1 VPSVLIAG
9 TSHLAFRLGKKLR
22 AKGVACTHIP
32 SNAFDELTLEKSDL
46 EHAKEVFG
54 RHGIADAHAVFLVDD
69 SDARNINLLLAALGT
84 RATGNHK
91 ANGILRGVHPVGMQ
105 GIPFGAQDDTENE
118 GVRQHSQRIYVAI
131 TNENLAS
138 HIAASHAAVHVFN
151 PNAISATTFVNA
163 VRDHACARPDD
174 HIASVR
180 APTFAHF
187 RADRIIQKLL
197 ILYGA
202 VVIGGTL
209 FFRWSE
215 DATWSDG
222 LYLIAT
228 VVSGLNFEDSIV
240 HNYTLGVKIART
252 ALILGVQVFTLI
264 AFSFIVDRLIKRRTE
279 IVELGRKRYT
289 LKDHVIVCGLGRTG
303 FHITMELLHRREKV
317 VVIESNTDNRFLNI
331 VRAAGAK
338 VLIGDASLAKNLMDA
353 DVKHAAGLISAIG
366 NDLRNLEIGLN
377 ARSLRKDIRLI
388 LRIFEREIADEMKTR
403 FNIHFAYSTSTL
415 AAQHLVGLLME
426 PEENGETLNPK
437 S

>member
-1 VPSVLIAG
+1 MERPILIAG
-9 TSHLAFRLGKKLR
+9 SSHLAFRLGKKLR
-22 AKGVACTHIP
+22 ARGMSCVHIP
-32 SNAFDELTLEKSDL
+32 GEQFLEQTLEKSDL

-54 RHGIADAHAVFLVDD
+54 RHGIADAHAVYLVDD
-69 SDARNINLLLAALGT
+69 SDARNINLLLAALS
-84 RATGNHK
+84 
-91 ANGILRGVHPVGMQ
+91 L
-105 GIPFGAQDDTENE
+105 GAIAQ
-118 GVRQHSQRIYVAI
+118 QRSSAAGQQRLFVAI

-138 HIAASHAAVHVFN
+138 HISASHASVHVFN
-151 PNAISATTFVNA
+151 PNAIAATTFVNA
-163 VRDHACARPDD
+163 VRDHVCARPDD
-174 HIASVR
+174 HTAPVR
-180 APTFAHF
+180 TPALAHF
-187 RADRIIQKLL
+187 RADRIVQKLL
-197 ILYGA
+197 ILYAA
-202 VVIGGTL
+202 VIVGGTL

-215 DATWSDG
+215 DASWSDS

-240 HNYTLGVKIART
+240 RNYTIGVKLART
-252 ALILGVQVFTLI
+252 VLILGVQIFTLI

-317 VVIESNTDNRFLNI
+317 VVIESNTDDRFLNI
-331 VRAAGAK
+331 VRAAGAR

-388 LRIFEREIADEMKTR
+388 LRIFEREIAEEMKTR
-403 FNIHFAYSTSTL
+403 FNIHFAFSTSTL
-415 AAQHLVGLLME
+415 AAQHLVGLLT
-426 PEENGETLNPK
+426 EESATH
-437 S
+437 

>member
-1 VPSVLIAG
+1 MERQILIAG

-22 AKGVACTHIP
+22 AKGMSCVHIP
-32 SNAFDELTLEKSDL
+32 GEQFLEQTLEKSDL

-54 RHGIADAHAVFLVDD
+54 RHGIADAHAVYLVDD
-69 SDARNINLLLAALGT
+69 SDARNINLLLAALAVNDHT
-84 RATGNHK
+84 R
-91 ANGILRGVHPVGMQ
+91 L
-105 GIPFGAQDDTENE
+105 F
-118 GVRQHSQRIYVAI
+118 VAI
-131 TNENLAS
+131 TNENLAD
-138 HIAASHAAVHVFN
+138 HIAAGHASVHVFN
-151 PNAISATTFVNA
+151 PNAIAATTFVNA
-163 VRDHACARPDD
+163 VRDHVCARPDD
-174 HIASVR
+174 HAVATR
-180 APTFAHF
+180 TPALAHF
-187 RADRIIQKLL
+187 RADRIVQKLL
-197 ILYGA
+197 ILYAA
-202 VVIGGTL
+202 VIIGGTL

-215 DATWSDG
+215 DASWSDS

-240 HNYTLGVKIART
+240 RNYAIGVKLART
-252 ALILGVQVFTLI
+252 VLILGVQVFTLI

-317 VVIESNTDNRFLNI
+317 VVIESNTDDRFLNI
-331 VRAAGAK
+331 VRAAGAR

-377 ARSLRKDIRLI
+377 ARSLRKNIRLI
-388 LRIFEREIADEMKTR
+388 LRIFEREIAEEMKTR

-415 AAQHLVGLLME
+415 AAQHLVGLLT
-426 PEENGETLNPK
+426 EESATH
-437 S
+437 